1 MAKSTKKV
9 KPIKVRTPMDPQTK
23 RKLRRFCLHL
33 SGVVCLVVLCGI
45 GLYSLRRHVETKLTY
60 PAAPPKVV
68 LKNRPAWMTDILAEQ
83 ITKLAQPLVSHSS
96 FDKQMLADTYAV
108 LKGNPWIKNIRS
120 VRRAYGQQAGDTL
133 EIDCDYRAP
142 IALVK
147 AGELYW
153 LVDGEGVKLP
163 EGYTRDHVS
172 RIVVGRDRKINI
184 RMVEGVEKWP
194 PESGKKWVGKD
205 LAAALDMVK
214 LLYGLPYAEEIVKV
228 DVHNFERR
236 RDDKE
241 AQIVLMTKYGTE
253 IRWGQP
259 IGAEDFFTEESVSTK
274 LAYMKAIHEEYKR
287 VDGKHQW
294 IDIRF
299 GQPTYPSGEAP
310 TAVVGPH

>member
-1 MAKSTKKV
+1 M
-9 KPIKVRTPMDPQTK
+9 
-23 RKLRRFCLHL
+23 
-33 SGVVCLVVLCGI
+33 
-45 GLYSLRRHVETKLTY
+45 
-60 PAAPPKVV
+60 
-68 LKNRPAWMTDILAEQ
+68 
-83 ITKLAQPLVSHSS
+83 
-96 FDKQMLADTYAV
+96 
-108 LKGNPWIKNIRS
+108 
-120 VRRAYGQQAGDTL
+120 
-133 EIDCDYRAP
+133 
-142 IALVK
+142 
-147 AGELYW
+147 
-153 LVDGEGVKLP
+153 
-163 EGYTRDHVS
+163 RDQVS

-184 RMVEGVEKWP
+184 RMIEGVEKWP